1 MSATRRKLPLDA
13 LQWFGLLG
21 APLAWMTQFLIG
33 LSFQF
38 AQCNAAGTTWS
49 LPVHGWAIAAL
60 AAAAVIGVLGLGAAA
75 VLYRTISS
83 ADEGEIPHA
92 ARLRFMSILGLTIS
106 SLFIWLILMAGLG
119 ATFTDRCVQS

>member
-1 MSATRRKLPLDA
+1 VSPGARRLPLGA

-21 APLAWMTQFLIG
+21 APLAWVTQFLIG

-38 AQCNAAGTTWS
+38 AQCNAAGSAWTM
-49 LPVHGWAIAAL
+49 PVHGWAIAAL
-60 AAAAVIGVLGLGAAA
+60 AGAALIGVLGLASAA
-75 VLYRTISS
+75 VLYRAIS
-83 ADEGEIPHA
+83 AAGEDEVPHA

-106 SLFIWLILMAGLG
+106 SLFIWLILMSGLG